1 MILGKFVDGR
11 VVLPVNFCIDEITDI
26 KIDCVVDTGFNDY
39 LTLPPQVVAVM
50 NLPLYTTTLARLAD
64 GSQYSIPIHA
74 ARIRWDN
81 KEQLVPVL
89 ATGIKPLLGTA
100 LLQGFCLTV
109 EFVDGGRVKVE
120 KM

>member
-11 VVLPVNFCIDEITDI
+11 VVLGVNFCIDESTDLT
-26 KIDCVVDTGFNDY
+26 IDCVVDTGFNDY

-50 NLPLYTTTLARLAD
+50 NLPLYSVTRARLAD
-64 GSQYSIPIHA
+64 GSYYSIPIHSVK
-74 ARIRWDN
+74 IRWN
-81 KEQLVPVL
+81 NIEKVVPVL

-109 EFVDGGRVKVE
+109 EFVDDGMIKVE